1 MLSSGTRIGPSRIIS
16 WLGDGSCGQS
26 YECIQTD
33 GENKGE
39 KVYAKLIHREISESK
54 GFEDYFLQECQA
66 LEQLEGPGI
75 WPIQKFGLM
84 KWKHWIYYPWLQGQ
98 SMMLAKPSSP
108 EEEEQEKEEFWLR
121 SLADFLEHK
130 PEEMSPDVL
139 LEIMTFLHQA
149 IHRAHLGGVVHGN
162 LKPRNILVEWSG
174 AGKVKAWVTEF
185 GLWKM
190 NAFASL
196 GQEETEALG
205 VSLNLDV
212 QESVAEAA
220 KFRPEG
226 VLVTDVPD
234 EKWDRWGLGKIV
246 HWIVEKKGLEQDA
259 AWQEWRAWAEQAATV
274 SGFPSVAHSMQALP
288 GMSDISQYGLRLE
301 DENDSVKIDPEE
313 VRVKR
318 ELEWSF
324 QEKRDNL
331 RFRRNMTS
339 FVGGICLFVSLVSMT
354 YNFFR
359 PSPWSEY
366 SMDGI
371 LDSYQLG
378 AGILSG
384 QAWGIVPAAYD
395 DENKGGQDVVGEW
408 EKEEDLFKLS
418 FRKFK
423 MKPNDEGDKKLWQ
436 YIGTGKTSRDD
447 YHNWQDYLRFDRA
460 REAMILVKRV
470 DDRNEYKP
478 GYRGSDAPRLFPTE
492 RFSGKGAI
500 KNAELAFTNQGSKS
514 RNWAFFFAVGFL
526 LAASLYHRETKKI
539 EAEQSGKD

>member
-26 YECIQTD
+26 YECIETD
-33 GENKGE
+33 GESKGE

-75 WPIQKFGLM
+75 WPIQKFGVM
-84 KWKHWIYYPWLQGQ
+84 KWKHWIYYPWLQGH
-98 SMMLAKPSSP
+98 SMMIGKPSAHD
-108 EEEEQEKEEFWLR
+108 EEDGGEEVLLR
-121 SLADFLEHK
+121 SLGDFLEHK
-130 PEEMSPDVL
+130 PEEMNPDTL
-139 LEIMTFLHQA
+139 LGIMIFLHQA
-149 IHRAHLGGVVHGN
+149 VHRAHLGGVVHGN

-174 AGKVKAWVTEF
+174 AGKVKAWITEF

-190 NAFASL
+190 NAFATIR
-196 GQEETEALG
+196 QEETDTLG
-205 VSLNLDV
+205 IFMNLDV
-212 QESVAEAA
+212 QESVAAAA

-226 VLVTDVPD
+226 VSSTDIPD
-234 EKWDRWGLGKIV
+234 EKWDLCGLGQIV
-246 HWIVEKKGLEQDA
+246 HWIVDKKGLRQDA
-259 AWQEWRAWAEQAATV
+259 DWKEWMAWAVQAASVT
-274 SGFPSVAHSMQALP
+274 GFPSVAHSMHALP
-288 GMSDISQYGLRLE
+288 GMGDIAQYGLKLE
-301 DENDSVKIDPEE
+301 GENDSVKIDPEE
-313 VRVKR
+313 VRAKR

-331 RFRRNMTS
+331 RFRRNMTA
-339 FVGGICLFVSLVSMT
+339 FVGGICLVVSLVSMA

-359 PSPWSEY
+359 PSPWTEY
-366 SMDGI
+366 SIDGI

-378 AGILSG
+378 AGIFSG

-395 DENKGGQDVVGEW
+395 SDHKGGQDVVGEW
-408 EKEEDLFKLS
+408 EKEDGFLKLS

-423 MKPNDEGDKKLWQ
+423 IKPNDEGDKKLWQ
-436 YIGTGKTSRDD
+436 YIGTGKTSPDD
-447 YHNWQDYLRFDRA
+447 YHNWQDYLRFDRS
-460 REAMILVKRV
+460 REALILVKRV

-478 GYRGSDAPRLFPTE
+478 GRRGSDAPRLFPSE

-500 KNAELAFTNQGSKS
+500 KKAELAFINRSGKS
-514 RNWAFFFAVGFL
+514 LNWTFFFGIGFL

>member
-212 QESVAEAA
+212 QESVAEAVRSA
-220 KFRPEG
+220 DLVVG
-226 VLVTDVPD
+226 AVLVPGAAAPKLVGEALVQEMQSGSALVDISIDQGGCFATSRPTSHDAPTYIEHDV
-234 EKWDRWGLGKIV
+234 V
-246 HWIVEKKGLEQDA
+246 HYCVTNMPGAVARTATQALNNVTLPYVLSLANDG
-259 AWQEWRAWAEQAATV
+259 WRTALQSS
-274 SGFPSVAHSMQALP
+274 SGFAAGLNISAGEVCHPAVAEAL
-288 GMSDISQYGLRLE
+288 
-301 DENDSVKIDPEE
+301 
-313 VRVKR
+313 
-318 ELEWSF
+318 
-324 QEKRDNL
+324 
-331 RFRRNMTS
+331 
-339 FVGGICLFVSLVSMT
+339 
-354 YNFFR
+354 
-359 PSPWSEY
+359 
-366 SMDGI
+366 
-371 LDSYQLG
+371 QL
-378 AGILSG
+378 
-384 QAWGIVPAAYD
+384 PA
-395 DENKGGQDVVGEW
+395 
-408 EKEEDLFKLS
+408 
-418 FRKFK
+418 
-423 MKPNDEGDKKLWQ
+423 
-436 YIGTGKTSRDD
+436 
-447 YHNWQDYLRFDRA
+447 
-460 REAMILVKRV
+460 
-470 DDRNEYKP
+470 
-478 GYRGSDAPRLFPTE
+478 TE
-492 RFSGKGAI
+492 QLHVA
-500 KNAELAFTNQGSKS
+500 
-514 RNWAFFFAVGFL
+514 
-526 LAASLYHRETKKI
+526 
-539 EAEQSGKD
+539 